1 MTIASLTS
9 IVPLLFGGLVLA
21 HYAPTELVIDGT
33 KYLARDARLDDWAG
47 AKRIEWSFLDE
58 QNFTWH
64 AINDAQA
71 QSIACGA
78 SAQSPPLKAFARAGA
93 NISVQWTSVPKHHY
107 GPSMSVRLPTGVL
120 RARWC

>member
-1 MTIASLTS
+1 M
-9 IVPLLFGGLVLA
+9 
-21 HYAPTELVIDGT
+21 
-33 KYLARDARLDDWAG
+33 G

-78 SAQSPPLKAFARAGA
+78 GATPPPLKAFARAGA
-93 NISVQWTSVPKHHY
+93 NISVQWTNVPKHHY
-107 GPSMSVRLPTGVL
+107 GPSMSVSPTVEITL
-120 RARWC
+120 RRADEC